1 MRVLLIGDIF
11 GRPGRDIVRKLLPDY
26 RKANGIDLAIANG
39 ENASA
44 GRGCTAEN
52 FHEILASGVDVVT
65 MGDHIWD
72 KKELL
77 DVIDKTDFLV
87 RPANYPDTAPGR
99 GATIVQINRKPV
111 AIMNL
116 QGRVFM
122 QPPLDCPFRKADA
135 LLPKLREQTP
145 LIFVD
150 FHAEATSEKV
160 AMGWYLDGRVTAVV
174 GTHTHVPTDD
184 VQVLPNGTG
193 FVTDLGITGPV
204 DSVIGMNK
212 DDVLKRFLEAVF
224 VPFTIPKTGRVHLNA
239 VLVDADETTGKARAI
254 SRVRLEALA
263 ESL

>member
-1 MRVLLIGDIF
+1 MKVLLIGDIF
-11 GRPGRDIVRKLLPDY
+11 GRPGRDIVRKLLGPY
-26 RKANGIDLAIANG
+26 RKENGIDVVIANG

-52 FHEILASGVDVVT
+52 FHEILAAGVDVVT

-87 RPANYPDTAPGR
+87 RPANYPEGAPGK
-99 GATIVQINRKPV
+99 GATVVNIQKR
-111 AIMNL
+111 AIAVVNL

-122 QPPLDCPFRKADA
+122 QPPIDCPFRKADA
-135 LLPKLREQTP
+135 ILPKLREQTP

-150 FHAEATSEKV
+150 MHAEASSEKV

-184 VQVLPNGTG
+184 ARVLPGGTAY
-193 FVTDLGITGPV
+193 VSDLGITGPV
-204 DSVIGMNK
+204 DSIIGMNK
-212 DDVLKRFLEAVF
+212 DDVLKRFLEAVY
-224 VPFTIPKTGRVHLNA
+224 VPFTVPKTGRVHLNA
-239 VLVDADETTGKARAI
+239 VLVDADETTGKARSI
-254 SRVRLEALA
+254 GRVRLEALA
-263 ESL
+263 ENL